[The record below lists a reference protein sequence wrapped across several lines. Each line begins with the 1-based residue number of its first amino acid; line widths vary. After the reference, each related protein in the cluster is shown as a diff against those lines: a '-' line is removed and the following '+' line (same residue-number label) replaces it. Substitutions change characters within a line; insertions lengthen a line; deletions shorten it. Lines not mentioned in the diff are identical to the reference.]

1 MSDAATTPMMKQ
13 YLAIRRELP
22 EDVLLFFRLGDFYE
36 LFFEDAKVASPILN
50 VALTKRNA
58 VPMCGVPH
66 HSSQGY
72 IAKLIKAGKRVAI
85 AEQTTDPVPGKI
97 VERAVSQIL
106 SAGTISD
113 LNLLDSNRPNY
124 LAAVFREGKKFG
136 LAYVDHTT
144 GEFEVAEFKDTTELA
159 DELERLQAS
168 EILHSDDQRD
178 VIEALEQVLP
188 FTLTETRDVLSR
200 HGNMSSPSVLFALEQ
215 RLKESS
221 NDKHYWLTAFGAG
234 FAAHACELKRD

>member
-1 MSDAATTPMMKQ
+1 MSDASTTPMMKQ

-36 LFFEDAKVASPILN
+36 LFFEDAKTASPILN
-50 VALTKRNA
+50 VALTKRNG

-97 VERAVSQIL
+97 VERAVSQVL
-106 SAGTISD
+106 SAGTIND
-113 LNLLDSNRPNY
+113 LNLLDSNRSNY
-124 LAAVFREGKKFG
+124 LAAVFREGKKLG

-144 GEFEVAEFKDTTELA
+144 GEFGATA
-159 DELERLQAS
+159 GERDSL
-168 EILHSDDQRD
+168 
-178 VIEALEQVLP
+178 
-188 FTLTETRDVLSR
+188 
-200 HGNMSSPSVLFALEQ
+200 
-215 RLKESS
+215 
-221 NDKHYWLTAFGAG
+221 
-234 FAAHACELKRD
+234 